1 MTSTRP
7 LTIGLALVTL
17 AACGTTV
24 EGVNIR
30 DWIDSKGDDL
40 LKAWGPPHHI
50 YQTADGDKE
59 VGYFFQDHL
68 VSGPTGFIRHNIRRC
83 MVNFEINSAG
93 VITDATTTGTKCLI
107 YPHEQMHPKS

>member
-1 MTSTRP
+1 MLTR
-7 LTIGLALVTL
+7 LLAIGLAVVTL

-24 EGVNIR
+24 EGLNVR
-30 DWIDSKGDDL
+30 DWIGNKGDDL
-40 LKAWGPPHHI
+40 LKSWGPPHHI
-50 YQTADGDKE
+50 YHTPDGEKE

-68 VSGPTGFIRHNIRRC
+68 VIGPRGSIQHRIRRC

-93 VITDATTTGTKCLI
+93 VVSDATTTGTKCLI